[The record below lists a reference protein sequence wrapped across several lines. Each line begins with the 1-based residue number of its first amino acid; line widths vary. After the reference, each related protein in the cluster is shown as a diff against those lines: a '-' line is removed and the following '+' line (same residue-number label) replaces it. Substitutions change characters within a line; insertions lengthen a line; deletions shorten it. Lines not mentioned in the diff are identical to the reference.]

1 MCSIVDADVVYQLVG
16 PKQTEPGRKFRQW
29 LDGGRGELVI
39 GGKNTRE
46 LTHNKNFERWFLEG
60 RRLGRRVR
68 QIRESMIKEAEEQ
81 LSGRIRSNDRHVLAL
96 ALVSGARLLFTDDR
110 RLTNDFVNTEVIWRC
125 SPAVSINGRYSR
137 DAIRSRACEIFEN
150 SQARSSAGASRPR
163 ATRVRKKPPSRP
175 IDRVLDKDATPGL
188 ARPRPAWRSGIVALR
203 GAAALRLPLHAARTD
218 RAWGA
223 HGAMPAIPPDED
235 EVISLRAPSRA
246 SGNRDVGR
254 TRRRS

>member
-29 LDGGRGELVI
+29 LDGGRGELVV

-68 QIRESMIKEAEEQ
+68 QIREYMIKEAEEQ

-110 RLTNDFVNTEVIWRC
+110 RLTNDFVNTEVI
-125 SPAVSINGRYSR
+125 SEPAGKVYTTRGDLQRRFTAEHQRLLKSDNLCG
-137 DAIRSRACEIFEN
+137 
-150 SQARSSAGASRPR
+150 SATGC
-163 ATRVRKKPPSRP
+163 
-175 IDRVLDKDATPGL
+175 
-188 ARPRPAWRSGIVALR
+188 
-203 GAAALRLPLHAARTD
+203 
-218 RAWGA
+218 
-223 HGAMPAIPPDED
+223 
-235 EVISLRAPSRA
+235 
-246 SGNRDVGR
+246 
-254 TRRRS
+254 